1 MNTLE
6 IVAWLVLVFCTGLW
20 VIRWFSSWWLV
31 QSARGLSRRW
41 FKMYQRYRHNPEL
54 QPLADEAMDWA
65 IYWNDQANWVE
76 GGRKWKA
83 PVRPKSRSAHR

>member
-1 MNTLE
+1 MSALE
-6 IVAWLVLVFCTGLW
+6 VILWLVLAFCTGLW
-20 VIRWFSSWWLV
+20 VIRWFFRWWLV
-31 QSARGLSRRW
+31 RSARALARRW
-41 FKMYQRYRHNPEL
+41 LALHNRHCNNPAL
-54 QPLADEAMDWA
+54 RPIADEALDWA